1 MKFFKKIPAINTYRP
16 GIAWFFIS
24 AVLLLMPGS
33 DLPETVDWL
42 DRIYFDKWVHIFIFG
57 LMIFLFH
64 SPLFKSSLPA
74 SKKISFG
81 ILIAICFIAWG
92 LAVEFLQKYYVPSR
106 GYELSDWAA
115 DCAGVVFGSAF
126 TYKIFKK
133 SV

>member
-1 MKFFKKIPAINTYRP
+1 MNFIKKIPAINTYRP

-33 DLPETVDWL
+33 DLPKTVDWL

-57 LMIFLFH
+57 LMTFLFL
-64 SPLFKSSLPA
+64 SPLFNSNLPG
-74 SKKISFG
+74 SKKTGWG

-92 LAVEFLQKYYVPSR
+92 LTVEFLQKYYVPSR
-106 GYELSDWAA
+106 GYELTDWAA
-115 DCAGVVFGSAF
+115 DCAGVIFGSLF
-126 TYKIFKK
+126 SRYILKK